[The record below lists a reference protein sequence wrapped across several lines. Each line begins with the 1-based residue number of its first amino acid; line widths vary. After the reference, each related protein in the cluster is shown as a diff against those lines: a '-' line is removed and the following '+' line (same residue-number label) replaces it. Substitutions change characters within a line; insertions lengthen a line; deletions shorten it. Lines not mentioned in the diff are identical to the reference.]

1 MGKHPGSVAVLA
13 ALVGLS
19 LPGVAHARKQT
30 DHRYVYEQVW
40 SAAVRMVRVD
50 LRYPIDDQDPSIGY
64 VLFQYQDR
72 GRAYPGSIELVRT
85 EVEGV
90 EYVRTVVQIP
100 SMPSY
105 VEQMMLDR
113 LGRKLRAEFGDPP
126 ERPRQPTAPA
136 QPPPN
141 RDRDRDRTDEAP
153 EGDADDTPGEEDRA
167 ERDQRRRTTRA
178 TGTRG

>member
-1 MGKHPGSVAVLA
+1 MHRHLGTAAIIVAL
-13 ALVGLS
+13 LGLL

-30 DHRYVYEQVW
+30 DHRYVFEQVW

-72 GRAYPGSIELVRT
+72 GRGYPGSIELVRT

-113 LGRKLRAEFGDPP
+113 LERKLRAEFGDPP
-126 ERPRQPTAPA
+126 ERPRRPTAPA
-136 QPPPN
+136 EQPPN
-141 RDRDRDRTDEAP
+141 RDRDGGD
-153 EGDADDTPGEEDRA
+153 GDADDAPRESDRDA
-167 ERDQRRRTTRA
+167 RNRRRRTTRA
-178 TGTRG
+178 MGTRG